1 MKRIAFINQK
11 GGCGKSTS
19 LFHIAGEL
27 AARGSRVLIVDT
39 DKQLDTTNNFLA
51 EEESEY
57 DAATALTII
66 DYLNGS
72 DFSEVVKKNYIR
84 VGNCKP
90 AYKGIDVLPSDVRL
104 DDQTLVRTIISQN
117 ENISALFDT
126 LDYDYI
132 LIDCPPSNTAVEELV
147 LGHIATDVVTPMTC
161 DSNAVRGCG
170 SLLNRIENMR
180 VMNPTL
186 NMCGVFLPMFRSN
199 ISKHKEYRAFLASA
213 FGHLFFDTAIPMS
226 ADVVAALED
235 RGQPLAFYH
244 KCRAKES
251 VSALVDELL
260 SRI

>member
-1 MKRIAFINQK
+1 MRRIAFINQK

-27 AARGSRVLIVDT
+27 AARGYRVLIVDT
-39 DKQLDTTNNFLA
+39 DKQLDTTNNFLS

-57 DAATALTII
+57 DAATALTIV
-66 DYLNGS
+66 DYLNGA
-72 DFSEVVKKNYIR
+72 DFTNVVKRNYIR

-90 AYKGIDVLPSDVRL
+90 TYKGIDVLPSDVRL
-104 DDQTLVRTIISQN
+104 DDQALVLNLIRNNDDITSF
-117 ENISALFDT
+117 FDT

-180 VMNPTL
+180 ELNPTL

-199 ISKHKEYRAFLASA
+199 ISKHKEYRSILANA
-213 FGHLFFDTAIPMS
+213 FGHLFFDNSIPMS
-226 ADVVAALED
+226 ADVVSALED

-251 VSALVDELL
+251 VAALVDELL